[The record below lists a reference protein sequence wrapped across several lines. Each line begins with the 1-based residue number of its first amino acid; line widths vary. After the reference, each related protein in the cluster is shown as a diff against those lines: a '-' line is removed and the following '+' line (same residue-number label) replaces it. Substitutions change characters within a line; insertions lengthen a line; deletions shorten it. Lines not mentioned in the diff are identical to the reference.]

1 MGKDYRGVGYLTGR
15 RLSFNSGA
23 PKHAVRVDDDSQV
36 AYSDSD
42 KDGKSGMTNIGAI
55 IGREVLDSR
64 GNPTVEA
71 EVQLASGVIGR
82 AIVPSGAST
91 GEHEAVEL
99 RDGDNARFLGKGVLK
114 AVENVNAEIADALA
128 NWDAADQRALDQ
140 KMIELDGTENKARLG
155 ANAILAVSMA
165 AARAAAAEYGLPL
178 YRYLGGAGA
187 NTLPTPMMNILNGG
201 AHADNNVDFQEFMVM
216 PVGAPSFSEALRW
229 GVEVFHTLKGVLKK
243 RGYNTAVGDEG
254 GFAPSVKSNVEA
266 IEVVLEAIQQA
277 GYKPGEEIAIA
288 LDPAASEFYQDGKYV
303 FKKSDKSAKS
313 SDDMVRFWSK
323 WANDYPIVSL
333 EDGLSEDDWDGWQN
347 LTRELGGKIQLVG
360 DDIFVTNITFLQEGI
375 DKGVANSILIKVNQ
389 IGTVSETLD
398 AIDLARRNG
407 YTSIISHRSGETED
421 TFIAD
426 LAVATGAGQIKTGSA
441 SRTDRIAKYNQ
452 LLRIESELG
461 DSARFLGLKALNY
474 KG

>member
-1 MGKDYRGVGYLTGR
+1 
-15 RLSFNSGA
+15 
-23 PKHAVRVDDDSQV
+23 
-36 AYSDSD
+36 
-42 KDGKSGMTNIGAI
+42 MTNIAAI

-71 EVQLASGVIGR
+71 EVQLESGTVGR

-114 AVENVNAEIADALA
+114 AVENVNGEIADALA
-128 NWDAADQRALDQ
+128 NWDAYDQRGLDR
-140 KMIELDGTENKARLG
+140 KMIELDGTENKGRLG

-187 NTLPTPMMNILNGG
+187 DTLPTPMMNILNGG

-313 SDDMVRFWSK
+313 SDDMVKFYAK
-323 WANDYPIVSL
+323 WVKDYPIVSL
-333 EDGLSEDDWDGWQN
+333 EDGLSEDDWEGWQN

-360 DDIFVTNITFLQEGI
+360 DDIFVTNIQFLQEGI

-398 AIDLARRNG
+398 AIDLARRNA
-407 YTSIISHRSGETED
+407 YTSVISHRSGETED

-441 SRTDRIAKYNQ
+441 SRTDRICKYNQ

-474 KG
+474 GK

>member
-1 MGKDYRGVGYLTGR
+1 
-15 RLSFNSGA
+15 
-23 PKHAVRVDDDSQV
+23 
-36 AYSDSD
+36 
-42 KDGKSGMTNIGAI
+42 MTNIGEI

-71 EVQLASGVIGR
+71 EVQLVNGAIGR

-99 RDGDNARFLGKGVLK
+99 RDGDPQRFLGKGVLK
-114 AVENVNAEIADALA
+114 AVENVNGEIADALA
-128 NWDAADQRALDQ
+128 NLDAADQRSIDQ
-140 KMIELDGTENKARLG
+140 KMIELDGTENKGRLG

-288 LDPAASEFYQDGKYV
+288 LDPAVSELYQDGKYV
-303 FKKSDKSAKS
+303 FKKSDKSVKS
-313 SDDMVRFWSK
+313 SDDMVRFWAK
-323 WANDYPIVSL
+323 WVNDYPIVSI
-333 EDGLSEDDWDGWQN
+333 EDGLAEDDWDGWQS
-347 LTRELGGKIQLVG
+347 LTKELGGKIQLVG
-360 DDIFVTNITFLQEGI
+360 DDLFVTNVERLQEGI
-375 DKGVANSILIKVNQ
+375 DKNVANSILIKVNQ

-407 YTSIISHRSGETED
+407 YTSVISHRSGESED

-441 SRTDRIAKYNQ
+441 SRTDRVAKYNQ
-452 LLRIESELG
+452 LLRIEEELG
-461 DSARFLGLKALNY
+461 DSARFLGIKALNY
-474 KG
+474 QGQ